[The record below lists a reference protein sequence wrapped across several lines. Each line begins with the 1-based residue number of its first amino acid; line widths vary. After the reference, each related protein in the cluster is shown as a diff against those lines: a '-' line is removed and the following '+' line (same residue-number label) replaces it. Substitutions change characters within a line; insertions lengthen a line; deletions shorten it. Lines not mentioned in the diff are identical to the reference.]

1 MASMERS
8 PGEMLVVALLGMGFD
23 EVAARKAVKIPGVTN
38 VELAINWILSQTE
51 GDEVASDEADDN
63 NFAPMKM
70 IIVVRTDLK
79 MTPGKVAAQAC
90 HACLGAYRLS
100 MPKTVQDW
108 TAQGESTIC
117 LSVDSD
123 EVLEAVLMSAI
134 SAGLIVSA
142 QLDAGRTE
150 VESGTRTCAA
160 IGPDYNRK
168 IDPVTRSLKL
178 YK

>member
-1 MASMERS
+1 MERS
-8 PGEMLVVALLGMGFD
+8 PEEMLVIALLGMGFD
-23 EVAARKAVKIPGVTN
+23 DVAARKAVKVPGVTN
-38 VELAINWILSQTE
+38 VETAINWILSQPE
-51 GDEVASDEADDN
+51 GDEVSSDEDDDS
-63 NFAPMKM
+63 NFEPMKL

-100 MPKTVQDW
+100 IPKTVQDW
-108 TAQGESTIC
+108 TNQGESTIC

-123 EVLEAVLMSAI
+123 EVLDAVLMSAF
-134 SAGLIVSA
+134 SACLIVSA
-142 QLDAGRTE
+142 QHDAGRTE

-160 IGPDYNRK
+160 IGPDFNRK

>member
-1 MASMERS
+1 MERS
-8 PGEMLVVALLGMGFD
+8 PEEMLIVALLGMGFD
-23 EVAARKAVKIPGVTN
+23 EVMARRAVKVPGVTN
-38 VELAINWILSQTE
+38 VEVAINWILSQTE
-51 GDEVASDEADDN
+51 GDESASDEED
-63 NFAPMKM
+63 FEPMKM
-70 IIVVRTDLK
+70 VIVVRGDLK

-100 MPKTVQDW
+100 IPKTIQDW

-123 EVLEAVLMSAI
+123 EMLEAVLMSAI
-134 SAGLIVSA
+134 SAGLVVSA
-142 QLDAGRTE
+142 QHDAGRTE

-160 IGPDYNRK
+160 IGPDFNKK